1 MSKRLPTYDKKQT
14 NSQRILALH
23 DAYSSPPTQEC
34 GSSYS
39 QTQEEDD
46 FILGT
51 PQPPRKSYASRKLN
65 LGNPNDSNDNEN
77 TVSISKS
84 LTAYKNILYK
94 SPKIFK
100 MAYQ

>member
-1 MSKRLPTYDKKQT
+1 MSKRFLTYDKKQT

-39 QTQEEDD
+39 PTQEDD

-51 PQPPRKSYASRKLN
+51 PQPLRKSYASRNLN
-65 LGNPNDSNDNEN
+65 FGNPNDSNDNEN

-84 LTAYKNILYK
+84 LTAIKNILYK